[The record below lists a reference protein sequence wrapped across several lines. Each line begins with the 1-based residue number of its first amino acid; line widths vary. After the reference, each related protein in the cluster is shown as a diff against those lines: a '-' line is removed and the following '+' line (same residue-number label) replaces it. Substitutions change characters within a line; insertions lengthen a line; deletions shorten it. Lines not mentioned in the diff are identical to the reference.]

1 MISQKLSELE
11 SSSRHPLRDTTP
23 RLPRKRA
30 AILIAA
36 CASIFAAIVSCW
48 SMASGVGISA
58 DSLVYLGAADSIASG
73 KGVITVSSH
82 YTPLTPAGAPLTIF
96 PPAYP
101 ALVAAFIR
109 LGLPAATSAKWF
121 HVIMMAAT
129 VFMIGIFTCLATE
142 GSVTATLGSILLFGT
157 STDIWNI
164 YTMAWSESPFIFFCL
179 AAFVFL
185 LMHVAKPN
193 YFLLIGASLA
203 EGLAMMTR
211 YVGIVIIPPMILT
224 ILLLRGGRLGDR
236 LKDSLLLIASSGC
249 MPAAWLIRN
258 ILLANTA
265 TDRSFAFHPP
275 GKSDVS
281 MLIDSLLVFWAPWSA
296 PFRLRVILF
305 ALAGGLVIVFA
316 GLAIKKSKPNW
327 QTAAPLLTMAF
338 AAVYVLFLLTYDTF
352 VSPAAELDVRE
363 LAPFYVFVNVLA
375 VIAVYQVAKSV
386 SSKLLWRSF
395 FTMLLVFAGAN
406 ASRALPYI
414 IQRHQNGSGYASR
427 QWADSATIDFLRRS
441 AGQRTIYSNGV
452 DVIAFLTGKEAVR
465 LPAKIDPVSWQI
477 NRDFDRQM
485 AMLNNDVM
493 QNRAVIVIFDRIT
506 WRYYLPRPEELGET
520 YKLPLMLRLDDG
532 AVYGLP

>member
-1 MISQKLSELE
+1 M
-11 SSSRHPLRDTTP
+11 RDTTP
-23 RLPRKRA
+23 RLPPKRA
-30 AILIAA
+30 AFLIAA
-36 CASIFAAIVSCW
+36 CASIFAAVVSCW
-48 SMASGVGISA
+48 SMSSGVGISA
-58 DSLVYLGAADSIASG
+58 DSLVYLGAADSIAAG

-82 YTPLTPAGAPLTIF
+82 YTPLIPAGAPLTIF

-101 ALVAAFIR
+101 ALVAAIIR
-109 LGLPAATSAKWF
+109 LGLPAASGAKWF
-121 HVIMMAAT
+121 HVVMMAAT
-129 VFMIGIFTCLATE
+129 VFLIGIFTCLATE

-157 STDIWNI
+157 STDIWSI

-193 YFLLIGASLA
+193 YFLLIGASLSA
-203 EGLAMMTR
+203 GLAMMTR
-211 YVGIVIIPPMILT
+211 YVGIVILPPMILT
-224 ILLLRGGRLGDR
+224 ILLLRGGTLRDR
-236 LKDSLLLIASSGC
+236 IKDLLLLIASSGC
-249 MPAAWLIRN
+249 LPAAWLIRN

-265 TDRSFAFHPP
+265 TDRSFAFHLP

-281 MLIDSLLVFWAPWSA
+281 MLINSLVVFWAPWSA
-296 PFRLRVILF
+296 PFRLRVILL

-316 GLAIKKSKPNW
+316 GLAIRKSKPNW

-338 AAVYVLFLLTYDTF
+338 AAVYILFLLTYNTL

-363 LAPFYVFVNVLA
+363 LAPFYVFVNILA

-386 SSKLLWRSF
+386 RSKLLWQSF
-395 FTMLLVFAGAN
+395 FTVLLVFAGAN

-427 QWADSATIDFLRRS
+427 QWADSATIDFLKRS

-452 DVIAFLTGKEAVR
+452 DVIAFLTGKKAVR

-477 NRDFDRQM
+477 NRDFDGQM
-485 AMLNNDVM
+485 ATLNNDVT
-493 QNRAVIVIFDRIT
+493 QHRALIVIFDKIT
-506 WRYYLPRPEELGET
+506 WRYYLPRPEELAET